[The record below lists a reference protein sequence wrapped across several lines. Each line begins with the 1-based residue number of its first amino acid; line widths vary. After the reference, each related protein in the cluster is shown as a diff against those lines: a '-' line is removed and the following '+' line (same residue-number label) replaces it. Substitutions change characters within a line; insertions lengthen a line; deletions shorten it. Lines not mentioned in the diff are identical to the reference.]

1 MPQLWDLAPDYARH
15 AETMRVLSTHV
26 LARTRFAATG
36 KFGLRP
42 TAGGLGTG
50 MFGDDVRQVRLS
62 GATLIDEVAGAGG
75 VVRFPF
81 GSVQPS
87 IVCAVLQVCDV
98 ALQPG

>member
-50 MFGDDVRQVRLS
+50 MFGDDVRQVRFS
-62 GATLIDEVAGAGG
+62 GATLIDT
-75 VVRFPF
+75 
-81 GSVQPS
+81 PS
-87 IVCAVLQVCDV
+87 PLIASTSASAPSCT
-98 ALQPG
+98 PWRS